1 MVFLQLSDLAA
12 AQAEHLNISQ
22 GSFEAL
28 RHSRNRLRD
37 LSSRMVRYTL
47 SMTSNDCG
55 GITEYSEFFTSL
67 RVVFGIPELREE
79 LSGELKDVLAL
90 LESGYLEE
98 EKRQRDFEEEKRQE
112 KYQIQ
117 QNLKRERDRKARQF
131 EVILSIFGS
140 LSVPFAVVSGIFG
153 MNLKNLPS
161 DVDFWTLIG
170 ITFVVSFLML
180 ATFSFVRFYKRID

>member
-1 MVFLQLSDLAA
+1 LVFLQLSDLAA

-90 LESGYLEE
+90 LESGLIYVFFLFVLLE
-98 EKRQRDFEEEKRQE
+98 K
-112 KYQIQ
+112 
-117 QNLKRERDRKARQF
+117 
-131 EVILSIFGS
+131 
-140 LSVPFAVVSGIFG
+140 
-153 MNLKNLPS
+153 
-161 DVDFWTLIG
+161 
-170 ITFVVSFLML
+170 
-180 ATFSFVRFYKRID
+180 